1 MLSLRLLGPV
11 SLQQDGQHMPLPT
24 HKAQALLLLLALGG
38 PSHRA
43 RLAAW
48 LWPQADDS
56 AGRRNL
62 RRELARLRDAGAGD
76 ALRSQGEV
84 LSLAPAVQCDALDF
98 AALAD
103 AGQCAAA
110 LVLWRGP
117 LADGLQT
124 GATEAFD
131 DWLAGERQR
140 LASRRRQLLAAEAAA
155 AEAAG
160 DLPRAQD
167 TVQQLLADDPL
178 QEHLHRQAMRL
189 HAAAGNRSA
198 ALAQHVRCRDILVRE
213 LGLAPSAET
222 DELAARIRAGLGV
235 ASAPVVAAPAAAAPT
250 PALTTSATTTT
261 GTTTEVDGVAWP
273 AELPLTGRD
282 AAWQALQAAWQ
293 AQQLVVIEGE
303 AGVGKTRLAR
313 DFAASRGAYA
323 LAQCRRS
330 DSGVPYASFTRLL
343 RGLAGQS
350 LAQAGLPDWV
360 RLELAHVLPELG
372 PGAQR
377 IGSAEE
383 QRRFCEACATAWQL
397 LTNGIFD
404 TVVLDD
410 WHLADDASR
419 ALLGFIAEQR
429 RDGTAASPVREIHV
443 QRPEW
448 PSADAAAQQ
457 RAAQQAAGAL
467 VLRLGPLDSD
477 SVYALVKRLS
487 GADDPRRF
495 AQRLDRATGGNPFFV
510 GETLRQWLGL
520 GLLGVGPDG
529 VWQTPFDDATQDYA
543 ELPVPDTVRD
553 AVIARVQR
561 QPEAVRR
568 LLEAAAL
575 ASEPFTATLLAGACA
590 LSEVEALDAID
601 RAVAA
606 QLLRERDGGFAFAHD
621 LVQTA
626 LESALGPDRARLVHR
641 RLALGA
647 EAAGQDSADI
657 ARHWEAGGE
666 PARAVAHRIAAAE
679 AALALYADADA
690 QAHWQAALDDQPTLA
705 QRVRILGQRWQV
717 QAHRGDVPGLLAAV
731 QALDAARD
739 QALAMPDGAPLA
751 LDAGLHAAEIV
762 AHSQRNDDAL
772 ARIEACLA
780 DPALGAVARARALRV
795 QSQVLSRLGRTDE
808 ARAATEAALAAGGLA
823 PLQQG
828 DLLHALSYTH
838 FLAGSPQAS
847 LDHARRA
854 LAVWQGVGA
863 RRQMAQAQ
871 ASIGRALDMLDQREA
886 AWAALEEAFAQAAAL
901 RMLDLQ
907 RVVANNLA
915 NNRINH
921 GGPARAIQVITEAQA
936 LAPHF
941 TMPAMPV
948 FYLGILVQAHAQ
960 LGALGTALA
969 LADEA
974 LDRAIALGET
984 LTLADCL
991 LMTLGLRSALGD
1003 APGVH
1008 RLLQA
1013 TAGRSLDGLGYFG
1026 TKVALVLADHD
1037 LQQGRPDAARA
1048 RLAGIGPVEAL
1059 RIPPDR
1065 AAARLCLARQALADG
1080 DPQAAL
1086 ERLAPLADQ
1095 MLYTE
1100 VEARSCALRLAALNR
1115 LGRSDPPALALA
1127 DAALADGA
1135 DGRCLPAL
1143 DRLALLRAR
1152 RQAAHLAGDADAA
1165 GRLAA
1170 AAQQLQQQLAAS
1182 LGPWQALAP
1191 ALGEAPAPG

>member
-11 SLQQDGQHMPLPT
+11 SLLQDDQPLPLPT

-43 RLAAW
+43 RVATW
-48 LWPQADDS
+48 LWPLADDS

-62 RRELARLRDAGAGD
+62 RRELARLREAGATE
-76 ALRSQGEV
+76 AVLSQGEV
-84 LSLAPAVQCDALDF
+84 LSLAPTVHCDALAF
-98 AALAD
+98 AALAE
-103 AGQCAAA
+103 AGQAAGA
-110 LVLWRGP
+110 LALWRGA

-140 LASRRRQLLAAEAAA
+140 LAHLRRQLLASEAAA
-155 AEAAG
+155 AEAGGNLQGA
-160 DLPRAQD
+160 LASL
-167 TVQQLLADDPL
+167 QQLLADDPL

-189 HAAAGNRSA
+189 HAAAGDRSA
-198 ALAQHVRCRDILVRE
+198 ALAQHARCRDALLRE
-213 LGLAPSAET
+213 LGLSPSAET
-222 DELAARIRAGLGV
+222 EALAASIRAGHGV
-235 ASAPVVAAPAAAAPT
+235 ASPPPAVSATAPGPAAP
-250 PALTTSATTTT
+250 
-261 GTTTEVDGVAWP
+261 AWP

-282 AAWQALQAAWQ
+282 AAWQALDAAWQ
-293 AQQLVVIEGE
+293 AHRLVVIEGE
-303 AGVGKTRLAR
+303 AGIGKTRLAR
-313 DFAASRGAYA
+313 DYAASRGAFA

-330 DSGVPYASFTRLL
+330 DAGVPYASFTRLL
-343 RGLAGQS
+343 RSLAGQS

-372 PGAQR
+372 TGAQR

-397 LTNGIFD
+397 LSAGNFD

-419 ALLGFIAEQR
+419 ALMGFIAERQR
-429 RDGTAASPVREIHV
+429 DAAGGPAVREIHV

-448 PSADAAAQQ
+448 LSADTAARQQ
-457 RAAQQAAGAL
+457 ALQQAAGAH
-467 VLRLGPLDSD
+467 VLRLAPLDSD
-477 SVYALVKRLS
+477 GVYALVKRLS
-487 GADDPRRF
+487 GAADPRRF
-495 AQRLDRATGGNPFFV
+495 AQRLERATGGNPFFV
-510 GETLRQWLGL
+510 GETLRQWLGI

-529 VWQTPFDDATQDYA
+529 VWQTPFDDATHDYA
-543 ELPVPDTVRD
+543 ELQVPDTVRD
-553 AVIARVQR
+553 TVIARVQR
-561 QPEAVRR
+561 QTEAVRR
-568 LLEAAAL
+568 VLEAAAL
-575 ASEPFTATLLAGACA
+575 ASEPFTPALLAGACA
-590 LSEVEALDAID
+590 LSEVEALHAVEA
-601 RAVAA
+601 AVAA

-626 LESALGPDRARLVHR
+626 LEGALGPERARLVHR

-647 EAAGQDSADI
+647 EAAALAPADI

-666 PARAVAHRIAAAE
+666 PARAVAHRMAAAE

-690 QAHWQAALDDQPTLA
+690 QAHWQAALEDGPTLA
-705 QRVRILGQRWQV
+705 QRVRILGQRWQILG
-717 QAHRGDVPGLLAAV
+717 HRGDQPGLLAAV

-739 QALAMPDGAPLA
+739 QARATPGADALA
-751 LDAGLHAAEIV
+751 LDAEVHAAEIL

-772 ARIEACLA
+772 ARIQACLA
-780 DPALGAVARARALRV
+780 HPALGPVARAQALRV

-808 ARAATEAALAAGGLA
+808 ARAATEAALAAGGLT

-838 FLAGSPQAS
+838 FLAGAPQAS
-847 LDHARRA
+847 LDQARRA
-854 LAVWQGVGA
+854 LAVWQTVGA

-871 ASIGRALDMLDQREA
+871 ASIGRALDMLDERDA
-886 AWAALEEAFAQAAAL
+886 AWSALEDAFAQATTL
-901 RMLDLQ
+901 RMVDLQ

-921 GGPARAIQVITEAQA
+921 GGPARAIQVIREAQA

-960 LGALGTALA
+960 LGELGTALD

-984 LTLADCL
+984 ITLADCL

-1003 APGVH
+1003 SDGVR
-1008 RLLQA
+1008 RLLTA

-1026 TKVALVLADHD
+1026 VKVALELSDHA
-1037 LQQGRPDAARA
+1037 LHQGRRDEAR
-1048 RLAGIGPVEAL
+1048 RLLASVGDVAAL

-1065 AAARLCLARQALADG
+1065 AAARQRMAALALADG
-1080 DPQAAL
+1080 DAAGTL
-1086 ERLAPLADQ
+1086 AWLAPLDGEV
-1095 MLYTE
+1095 LYTE
-1100 VEARSCALRLAALNR
+1100 VQAQCAALRLDAHRLLGRADPAALNQA
-1115 LGRSDPPALALA
+1115 DQALA
-1127 DAALADGA
+1127 DAN
-1135 DGRCLPAL
+1135 
-1143 DRLALLRAR
+1143 
-1152 RQAAHLAGDADAA
+1152 
-1165 GRLAA
+1165 
-1170 AAQQLQQQLAAS
+1170 
-1182 LGPWQALAP
+1182 
-1191 ALGEAPAPG
+1191 